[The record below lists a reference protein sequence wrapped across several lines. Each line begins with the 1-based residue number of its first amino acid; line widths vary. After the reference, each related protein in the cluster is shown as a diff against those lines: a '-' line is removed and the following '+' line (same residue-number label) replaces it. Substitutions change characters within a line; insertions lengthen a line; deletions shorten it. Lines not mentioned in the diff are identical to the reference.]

1 MSKFTQKEIRFLKSL
16 NTPTKVQDFLNTLK
30 FNFENEN
37 GQVIPTLKS
46 PLFTLRAKSAHCM
59 EGALLGAYT
68 LSIHG
73 FKPLI
78 LHLKTTK
85 EDFDHVIAVF
95 EIDGFWGALSK
106 TNHSVLRYRDP
117 IYKSIRELCVSYFH
131 EYFLDNGAKTL
142 RQYSHPLN
150 LNIFEDG
157 WEVIEGD
164 LWGIDEELDKV
175 KHYDVLPKNFQ
186 KKLRKTDDIEILAS
200 GLVKDKI

>member
-1 MSKFTQKEIRFLKSL
+1 M
-16 NTPTKVQDFLNTLK
+16 
-30 FNFENEN
+30 
-37 GQVIPTLKS
+37 
-46 PLFTLRAKSAHCM
+46 
-59 EGALLGAYT
+59 
-68 LSIHG
+68 
-73 FKPLI
+73 
-78 LHLKTTK
+78 
-85 EDFDHVIAVF
+85 
-95 EIDGFWGALSK
+95 
-106 TNHSVLRYRDP
+106 
-117 IYKSIRELCVSYFH
+117 SYFH